1 MKPHQALIDRL
12 CALAHEYRELDPGG
26 FAALGRFIAE
36 LSRADKPK
44 RKRGTRV
51 VLVATGETIII
62 DADRLRGAEPPE
74 VER

>member
-1 MKPHQALIDRL
+1 MTSPHQPLIDRL
-12 CALAHEYRELDPGG
+12 CALAHEYREADPAG
-26 FAALGRFIAE
+26 FALLGRFIAE

-62 DADRLRGAEPPE
+62 DADRLKEGQP
-74 VER
+74 